1 MRFNFLGSPTP
12 QSSLRVFIKQ
22 LLKQV
27 FQERIGNKVQR
38 WLLIADL
45 FLYHFEFLMLHKKRR
60 KSSNHLK
67 NQAAESPPVYT

>member
-22 LLKQV
+22 FLKQV

-60 KSSNHLK
+60 KPSDHLK